1 MQKLLKNIPLPNSAK
16 LSKLIA
22 QHNRRYS
29 EFVIS
34 EQARADAA
42 MGIPQK
48 NSDKLTPFESRLKED
63 MTIISGKI
71 TTQYRLALEMLDAR
85 IKAEESILGKSIDQT
100 RDVIANH
107 SELEEDAIVNAS
119 SVKDAIKQLELAEQ
133 RYNAMYERIGR
144 GPAVYI
150 PQWLYWLFASAIFLG
165 EIPLNALVFTIFGE
179 NQVMTWVMAFV
190 IGLSVPLSAHFI
202 GIMFRVKS
210 EGLWFANYLKGLISL
225 SVISAALY
233 GLSTIR
239 TNYLSAFKNELGL
252 TDQLVQSSSLF
263 FWLNIA
269 VLGAAIVISY
279 LSHDPNPGFETS
291 KHEYRTAR
299 KRMEKIERQ
308 RLKKLKES
316 RARKMQSVKN
326 SDQEYRDGLTAINYL
341 KGYYDMLLKEG
352 QALEKQCLAGLRHD
366 IQLYR
371 QENLRYREKD
381 EVPESFSMEVA
392 IPFHLE
398 VLDEKLIN

>member
-29 EFVIS
+29 EYVIS

-42 MGIPQK
+42 IGIPQK
-48 NSDKLTPFESRLKED
+48 NSASLSPFENRLKEE
-63 MTIISGKI
+63 MIIIAGKI

-85 IKAEESILGKSIDQT
+85 IKAEESFMDKSLDRTQ
-100 RDVIANH
+100 DVHSTH
-107 SELEEDAIVNAS
+107 SEIEEEVIVNANAI
-119 SVKDAIKQLELAEQ
+119 KYAIKQLELAEQ
-133 RYNAMYERIGR
+133 RYNAMYDRIGR

-150 PQWLYWLFASAIFLG
+150 PQWLYWFFATAIFIG
-165 EIPLNALVFTIFGE
+165 EIPLNALVFAIFGE

-210 EGLWFANYLKGLISL
+210 EGLWCANYFKGLISL
-225 SVISAALY
+225 SVICAALY

-239 TNYLSAFKNELGL
+239 TSYLSAFKTDLGL
-252 TDQLVQSSSLF
+252 TDQLVQSTSLF

-279 LSHDPNPGFETS
+279 LAHDPNPGFETS
-291 KHEYRTAR
+291 KHEYQIAR
-299 KRMEKIERQ
+299 KRMEKLEHQ
-308 RLKKLKES
+308 RLKKLKQS
-316 RARKMQSVKN
+316 RARKIKSFKN
-326 SDQEYRDGLTAINYL
+326 SDQEHRNELNTINYL

-352 QALEKQCLAGLRHD
+352 QGLEQQCLAGLRHD
-366 IQLYR
+366 IELYR
-371 QENLRYREKD
+371 QENLRCRERD
-381 EVPESFSMEVA
+381 EVPKSFSMEVA
-392 IPFHLE
+392 IPFHLHILE
-398 VLDEKLIN
+398 EKLLN